1 MELTDKDK
9 IQIARK
15 GITEDRIQQQLDKYQ
30 TGFRYAELTHA
41 AVINDGVRSLNEN
54 KINHYVRYYDQ
65 FRGERSIHKFVPASG
80 AASRMFKDIYQF
92 LEAPALDHKIVKT
105 LLRYSS
111 LGMAQAIEQV
121 ANNNNLP
128 IDTDSLEGLT
138 NIAKILV
145 SSEGLNYGNLPKGYI
160 IFHEYEKEVR
170 TAFEE
175 HLVEGALY
183 ATGTNGIVN
192 IHFTVSAEFLDIVK
206 ELVDNIIPNY
216 ENRYVVKYNIS
227 YSVQLP
233 STDTIAVDLKNKP
246 IRIDNKLVFRPG
258 GHGALIENLQE
269 IDAELVFIKNID
281 NIVPDR
287 LKDVTVKYKKM
298 LTGYLMA
305 MQDKAFEYLEQLEGD
320 HTEELLE
327 EIAAFIQDRLGLK
340 GKLKTREDMFAVLNR
355 PIRVCGMVKNEGE
368 PGGGPFW
375 VRNIDGFESL
385 QIVET
390 SQIDLDDPEQKQIL
404 SDSSHFNPVDIV
416 CSTKNYKGEKFD
428 LSNYVDHETGFI
440 AQKSKDGIE
449 FKQQELP
456 GLWNGAM
463 AYWTTVFIE
472 VPGITFNP
480 VKTVSDLLRPEHVHY
495 EER

>member
-1 MELTDKDK
+1 MKLTEKDR
-9 IQIARK
+9 IEIASR
-15 GITEDRIQQQLDKYQ
+15 GITEEQLQQQLDKYES
-30 TGFRYAELTHA
+30 GFLFAELTHA
-41 AVINDGVRSLNEN
+41 AVIGNGVRSLSEN
-54 KINHYVRYYDQ
+54 KINHYVSYYDQ
-65 FRGERSIHKFVPASG
+65 FRKNRSIHKFVPASG
-80 AASRMFKDIYQF
+80 AASRMFKDIFQF
-92 LEAPALDHKIVKT
+92 IESPGLDHQIVKT
-105 LLRYSS
+105 LINHSA
-111 LGMAQAIEQV
+111 LGMTATIQGIADRTGVNIK
-121 ANNNNLP
+121 
-128 IDTDSLEGLT
+128 TDSLDGLV

-145 SSEGLNYGNLPKGYI
+145 SKEGLNYGNLPKGYI
-160 IFHEYEKEVR
+160 IFHKYEHEVR

-183 ATGTNGIVN
+183 AAGTNGAVN
-192 IHFTVSAEFLDIVK
+192 IQFTVSAEFLDLVK
-206 ELVDNIIPNY
+206 DLIDGIAPLY
-216 ENRYVVKYNIS
+216 EKRYNVKYNIS

-233 STDTIAVDLKNKP
+233 STDTIAVDLKNQP
-246 IRIDNKLVFRPG
+246 IRINNELVFRPG
-258 GHGALIENLQE
+258 GHGALIANLQK
-269 IDAELVFIKNID
+269 IDADIIFIKNID

-320 HTEELLE
+320 YTSELLD
-327 EIAAFIQDRLGLK
+327 EIAAFIQERLGLK
-340 GKLKTREDMFAVLNR
+340 GKLKTREDIFAVLNR

-375 VRNIDGFESL
+375 VKNIDGFESL
-385 QIVET
+385 QIVES
-390 SQIDLDDPEQKQIL
+390 SQIDLDKDDQKEIL
-404 SDSSHFNPVDIV
+404 AKATHFNPVDIV
-416 CSTKNYKGEKFD
+416 CSTKNYKGEKLD

-440 AQKSKDGIE
+440 AQKSKDGLE